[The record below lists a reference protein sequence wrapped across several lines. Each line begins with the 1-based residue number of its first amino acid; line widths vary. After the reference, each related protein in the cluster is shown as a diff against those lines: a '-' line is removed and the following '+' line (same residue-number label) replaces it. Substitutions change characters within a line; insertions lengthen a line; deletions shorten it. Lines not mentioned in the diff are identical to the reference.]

1 MNSRSS
7 GTPAGRLRVRWPS
20 LPARWHRFSVR
31 RTLLALVLPVML
43 AAVGI
48 ELALTWGTA
57 LQAANSAYDRSL
69 LGAIKAIDSN
79 VSTETG
85 GLSVEMPYRL
95 LEFFEL
101 TASGQV
107 FFRVSTEDG
116 LVEIGNAGLPLPGQ
130 PLKTGV
136 PRFID
141 AEYFGA
147 PVRVGAWARELD
159 PERPGRRMIIQ
170 VAESTNSRNAFSRA
184 LLLQAVW
191 RDLLT
196 VSIVAGTLALVIGWA
211 LRPLDRLRR
220 EVEARADDDL
230 SPVDDTEVP
239 ADAAPLVRAINHHL
253 ARQRE
258 LIDGRRRFVDDASHQ
273 LRTPLATLATMVG
286 YARRERDPERLAEA
300 LTALKGQIDDTVR
313 RTNQMLA
320 LARADTAPVAMT
332 PLSLDRLADRC
343 ARESWPLA
351 REQGIDLGFEPAE
364 EDIVVLGHEGQ
375 LREALLNLL
384 HNALRYTPRG
394 GAVTLQVGV
403 ARKRAHRN
411 EDNDNDNA
419 IDHDHDHDHDH
430 DRDHDHDHDHGDGDR
445 DRDRDGDVHGD
456 GDGGILKAG
465 GHERAI
471 DVISVVDDGPGIPAD
486 ERPRAGER
494 FFRGSN
500 VDLPGSGLGL
510 AIVRAIVRRHGGDMA
525 VAAARRDADGC
536 ERGTTVTLRL
546 PLRASTEIPPPLK
559 AG

>member
-1 MNSRSS
+1 MSATSP
-7 GTPAGRLRVRWPS
+7 GLPARRPSLRWPS
-20 LPARWHRFSVR
+20 LPTRWHRFSVR

-130 PLKTGV
+130 ALKTGV

-184 LLLQAVW
+184 LLMQAVW

-230 SPVDDTEVP
+230 SPVDETGVP

-320 LARADTAPVAMT
+320 LARADTAQIAMA
-332 PLSLDRLADRC
+332 PLALDRLADRC

-351 REQGIDLGFEPAE
+351 REQGIDLGFECAHGDGDRDKDADGR

-403 ARKRAHRN
+403 ERRPALEEGDAR
-411 EDNDNDNA
+411 
-419 IDHDHDHDHDH
+419 
-430 DRDHDHDHDHGDGDR
+430 GDT
-445 DRDRDGDVHGD
+445 
-456 GDGGILKAG
+456 A
-465 GHERAI
+465 
-471 DVISVVDDGPGIPAD
+471 VIRVVDDGPGIPAD

-510 AIVRAIVRRHGGDMA
+510 AIVRAIARRHAGDMA
-525 VAAARRDADGC
+525 VAAARLDADGL
-536 ERGTTVTLRL
+536 ERGTVVTLRF
-546 PLRASTEIPPPLK
+546 PLHAPTEIPFALK

>member
-1 MNSRSS
+1 MTLTPPDADPRRQDGQQSR
-7 GTPAGRLRVRWPS
+7 RRWSWRPS

-31 RTLLALVLPVML
+31 RTLLTLVLPVML
-43 AAVGI
+43 AAVGL

-69 LGAIKAIDSN
+69 LGAIKAIESN

-107 FFRVSTEDG
+107 YFRVSTEDG
-116 LVEIGNAGLPLPGQ
+116 LVEIGNAGLPLPAQ

-147 PVRVGAWARELD
+147 PVRVGAWAREFD
-159 PERPGRRMIIQ
+159 PERPGRRLIIQ

-184 LLLQAVW
+184 LLIQAMW

-196 VSIVAGTLALVIGWA
+196 VTIVAATLALVIGWA

-230 SPVDDTEVP
+230 SPVDESEVP

-300 LTALKGQIDDTVR
+300 LEALKAQIEDTVR

-320 LARADTAPVAMT
+320 LARADTAQVEMA
-332 PLSLDRLADRC
+332 PLALDRLAERC
-343 ARESWPLA
+343 ARDSWPLA
-351 REQGIDLGFEPAE
+351 REQGIDLGVEREPG
-364 EDIVVLGHEGQ
+364 DIVVLGHEGQ

-394 GAVTLQVGV
+394 GRVTLQIGV
-403 ARKRAHRN
+403 
-411 EDNDNDNA
+411 
-419 IDHDHDHDHDH
+419 
-430 DRDHDHDHDHGDGDR
+430 DGPAALIR
-445 DRDRDGDVHGD
+445 
-456 GDGGILKAG
+456 
-465 GHERAI
+465 
-471 DVISVVDDGPGIPAD
+471 VVDDGPGIPAD

-510 AIVRAIVRRHGGDMA
+510 AIVRAIARRHCGDME
-525 VAAARRDADGC
+525 VAAARRDAGGL
-536 ERGTTVTLRL
+536 ERGTAVTLRL
-546 PLRASTEIPPPLK
+546 PLQAPAVFPFTLK

>member
-1 MNSRSS
+1 MTAPAS
-7 GTPAGRLRVRWPS
+7 GARGLARLMPLLPS

-43 AAVGI
+43 AAVGV

-69 LGAIKAIDSN
+69 LGAIKAIESN

-107 FFRVSTEDG
+107 YFRVSTEDG
-116 LVEIGNAGLPLPGQ
+116 LVEVGNAGLPLPAQ
-130 PLKTGV
+130 PLKSGV

-141 AEYFGA
+141 AEYFGE
-147 PVRVGAWARELD
+147 PVRIGAWARELD

-184 LLLQAVW
+184 LLIQAMW

-230 SPVDDTEVP
+230 SPVDETQVP

-286 YARRERDPERLAEA
+286 YARREHDPERIAEA
-300 LTALKGQIDDTVR
+300 LEALKGQIDDTVR

-320 LARADTAPVAMT
+320 LARADTAPVVMA
-332 PLSLDRLADRC
+332 PLALDRLADRC

-351 REQGIDLGFEPAE
+351 REQGIDLGFECGQA
-364 EDIVVLGHEGQ
+364 DLVVLGHEGQ

-394 GAVTLQVGV
+394 GQVTLAVGV
-403 ARKRAHRN
+403 QGAMA
-411 EDNDNDNA
+411 
-419 IDHDHDHDHDH
+419 
-430 DRDHDHDHDHGDGDR
+430 
-445 DRDRDGDVHGD
+445 
-456 GDGGILKAG
+456 
-465 GHERAI
+465 
-471 DVISVVDDGPGIPAD
+471 VIRVVDDGPGIPAD

-510 AIVRAIVRRHGGDMA
+510 AIVRAIARRHLGDMD
-525 VAAARRDADGC
+525 VAAARLDADGL

-546 PLRASTEIPPPLK
+546 PLPPPSEIPVTLK

>member
-1 MNSRSS
+1 MTLTPPDADPRRQDGQQSR
-7 GTPAGRLRVRWPS
+7 RRWSWRPS

-31 RTLLALVLPVML
+31 RTLLTLVLPVML
-43 AAVGI
+43 AAVGL

-69 LGAIKAIDSN
+69 LGAIKAIESN

-107 FFRVSTEDG
+107 YFRVSTEDG
-116 LVEIGNAGLPLPGQ
+116 LVEIGNAGLPLPAQ

-159 PERPGRRMIIQ
+159 PERPGRRLIIQ

-184 LLLQAVW
+184 LLIQAMW

-196 VSIVAGTLALVIGWA
+196 VTIVAATLALVIGWA

-230 SPVDDTEVP
+230 SPVDESEVP

-300 LTALKGQIDDTVR
+300 LEALKAQIEDTVR

-320 LARADTAPVAMT
+320 LARADTAQVEMA
-332 PLSLDRLADRC
+332 PLALDRLAERC

-351 REQGIDLGFEPAE
+351 REQGIDLGVEREPG
-364 EDIVVLGHEGQ
+364 DIVVLGHEGQ

-394 GAVTLQVGV
+394 GRVTLQIGV
-403 ARKRAHRN
+403 
-411 EDNDNDNA
+411 
-419 IDHDHDHDHDH
+419 
-430 DRDHDHDHDHGDGDR
+430 DGPAALIR
-445 DRDRDGDVHGD
+445 
-456 GDGGILKAG
+456 
-465 GHERAI
+465 
-471 DVISVVDDGPGIPAD
+471 VVDDGPGIPAD

-510 AIVRAIVRRHGGDMA
+510 AIVRAIARRHCGDME
-525 VAAARRDADGC
+525 VAAARLDAGGL
-536 ERGTTVTLRL
+536 ERGTAVTLRL
-546 PLRASTEIPPPLK
+546 PLQAPAVFPFTLK

>member
-1 MNSRSS
+1 MTLTPPDADPRRQDGQQSR
-7 GTPAGRLRVRWPS
+7 RRWSWRPS

-31 RTLLALVLPVML
+31 RTLLTLVLPVML
-43 AAVGI
+43 AAVGL

-69 LGAIKAIDSN
+69 LGAIKAIESN

-107 FFRVSTEDG
+107 YFRVSTEDG
-116 LVEIGNAGLPLPGQ
+116 LVEIGNAGLPLPAQ

-147 PVRVGAWARELD
+147 PVRVGAWAREFD
-159 PERPGRRMIIQ
+159 PERPGRRLIIQ

-184 LLLQAVW
+184 LLIQAMW

-196 VSIVAGTLALVIGWA
+196 VTIVAATLALVIGWA

-230 SPVDDTEVP
+230 SPVDESEVP

-300 LTALKGQIDDTVR
+300 LEALKAQIEDTVR

-320 LARADTAPVAMT
+320 LARADTAQVEMA
-332 PLSLDRLADRC
+332 PLALDRLAERC

-351 REQGIDLGFEPAE
+351 REQGIDLGVEREPG
-364 EDIVVLGHEGQ
+364 DIVVLGHEGQ

-394 GAVTLQVGV
+394 GRVTLQIGV
-403 ARKRAHRN
+403 
-411 EDNDNDNA
+411 
-419 IDHDHDHDHDH
+419 
-430 DRDHDHDHDHGDGDR
+430 DGPAALIR
-445 DRDRDGDVHGD
+445 
-456 GDGGILKAG
+456 
-465 GHERAI
+465 
-471 DVISVVDDGPGIPAD
+471 VVDDGPGIPAD

-510 AIVRAIVRRHGGDMA
+510 AIVRAIARRHCGDME
-525 VAAARRDADGC
+525 VAAARRDAGGL
-536 ERGTTVTLRL
+536 ERGTAVTLRL
-546 PLRASTEIPPPLK
+546 PLQAPAVFPFTLK